1 MLIYTESSIKNFP
14 LVLTGLK
21 YYINIITNTSSK
33 REEDDEMNKEDNLKA
48 LDAAIAQIERQ
59 HGKGSI
65 MKLGDS
71 GKSMNVETIPTGSL
85 SLDLA
90 LGMGGIPKGR
100 VVEIYG
106 PESSG
111 KTTVA
116 LHMIAEVQK
125 RGGVAGFIDTEH
137 ALDPVYAKAIG
148 VDIDN
153 LYISQPDYGE
163 QALEITETMVRSGA
177 VDIIVVDSVAALV
190 PKAEIDGEMGESH
203 MGQHARLMS
212 QALRKLTG
220 IMNKT
225 GCTVIFINQLR
236 EKIGVMFGNPE
247 TTTGGRAL
255 KFYASVRM
263 DVRRVETLKTGG
275 EMVGNRARVKV
286 VKNKIAPPFKEA
298 EFDIMFGK
306 GISREGD
313 ILDLAANCGV
323 VIKSGSWYAYN
334 NEKIGQ
340 GRENAKKYF
349 MENPAVME
357 EVEQKVRDF
366 YNIDGTQQ
374 EEAEQPVGEE

>member
-33 REEDDEMNKEDNLKA
+33 REEDDEMNKGDKLKA

-125 RGGVAGFIDTEH
+125 RGGVAGFIDAEH